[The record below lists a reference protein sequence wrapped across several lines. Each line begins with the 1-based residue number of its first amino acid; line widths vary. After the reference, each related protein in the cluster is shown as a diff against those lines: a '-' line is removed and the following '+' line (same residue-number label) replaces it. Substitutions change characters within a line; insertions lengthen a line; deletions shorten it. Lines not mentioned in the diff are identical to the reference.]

1 MIHRV
6 YTYGFMD
13 DCLIYSVGSSRV
25 CIPLKIPFL
34 PTLVTSVKYTSLIQN
49 RPMHIN
55 DTILRNIHYHAWGLQ
70 SSRVVLVDNKKKK
83 YKWQLE
89 SQYMNLYEMIQ
100 QLGHEHRRIDLLKI
114 DCEGCEWT
122 TYHDWLMVTPPHNT
136 SPLASLPTQ
145 TPRVL
150 VDIRQILMETHSV
163 PTSTDGGPQVFFN
176 SMLQQHYVLF
186 SKEANTHPGARPFG
200 LFYEW
205 SWLKLHPDFF
215 VD

>member
-1 MIHRV
+1 
-6 YTYGFMD
+6 
-13 DCLIYSVGSSRV
+13 
-25 CIPLKIPFL
+25 
-34 PTLVTSVKYTSLIQN
+34 
-49 RPMHIN
+49 
-55 DTILRNIHYHAWGLQ
+55 
-70 SSRVVLVDNKKKK
+70 
-83 YKWQLE
+83 
-89 SQYMNLYEMIQ
+89 
-100 QLGHEHRRIDLLKI
+100 
-114 DCEGCEWT
+114 
-122 TYHDWLMVTPPHNT
+122 MVTPPHNT